1 MNDEEKME
9 KKDMWA
15 NLKDSIL
22 EFTSKGRGKSLK
34 TLAQ

>member
-1 MNDEEKME
+1 MNDEEKMQ
-9 KKDMWA
+9 KDLWA

-22 EFTSKGRGKSLK
+22 EFTSKGGGKSIK